1 MCMKYEENISLKQYS
16 TMQLG
21 GTARNLTHI
30 NFEAELLEAVA
41 WAEDKNLRLKVI
53 GSGSNIIWGD
63 DGFDGLVA
71 VMGINDFE
79 IIGDKVRI
87 GAGHDWDDVVRRT
100 VEAGMSGIED
110 LSYIPGT
117 AGATPVQN
125 VGAYGQEISRVLVS
139 LRAFD
144 RQIKEFVELNNAEC
158 NFGFRNSRFKTKDK
172 DRFVI
177 VSITLQLSHRPPT
190 PPFYESLQSY
200 LDENNIQ
207 EYSPQ
212 IIRDAVIAIRT
223 DKLPDP
229 HEYAN
234 DGSFFMNPIIDKA
247 QYRKLKLK
255 FSDIK
260 AWPLPNDMVKISA
273 GWLIEQAG
281 FHDYH
286 DKETG
291 MATWAKQALVLIN
304 ENAKS
309 TKDLLK
315 FKQKIV
321 DAVQSKF
328 DITLE
333 QEPELIL

>member
-1 MCMKYEENISLKQYS
+1 MEILENVSLKQYS

-21 GTARNLTHI
+21 GMARYITHI
-30 NFEAELLEAVA
+30 NSEAELLDVIA
-41 WAEDKNLRLKVI
+41 WAEEKNLRLKVI
-53 GSGSNIIWGD
+53 GVGSNIVWDD

-71 VMGINDFE
+71 VMAIKDFE
-79 IIGDKVRI
+79 FVGDGLVRV
-87 GAGHDWDDVVRRT
+87 GAGHEWDDVVRQT
-100 VEAGMSGIED
+100 VEAGLSGIED

-125 VGAYGQEISRVLVS
+125 VGAYGQEIANDLVS
-139 LRAFD
+139 LRAYD
-144 RQIKEFVELNNAEC
+144 RQRKEFVEIKNDDCA
-158 NFGFRNSRFKTKDK
+158 FGFRTSRFKTTDK
-172 DRFVI
+172 DRFII
-177 VSITLQLSHRPPT
+177 VSITLQLSHEPPS

-200 LDENNIQ
+200 LDEQNIRA
-207 EYSPQ
+207 YTPQ
-212 IIRDAVIAIRT
+212 IIRDAVIAIRS

-247 QYRKLKLK
+247 RYQKLKSN
-255 FSDIK
+255 FPDIK
-260 AWPLPNDMVKISA
+260 AWPLPDGMVKISA

-304 ENAKS
+304 ESAKS

-321 DAVQSKF
+321 DAIQSKF
-328 DITLE
+328 GIILE
-333 QEPELIL
+333 QEPELIT